1 MKKLDA
7 ELLIGLGLLLT
18 IGALIYLSLHRGQI
32 SFGKPKGYTI
42 QAEFSTAGGLQKG
55 AVVELAGVDIGRV
68 TAVNLTN
75 NYRANVTMQILPT
88 IALQEDTRAAI
99 KSKGLIG
106 ERYVDILPGKATD
119 QLQSG
124 GHIHDTE
131 SPVDIQEIIT
141 KFIFGNVESTKNS
154 SKEIQ

>member
-18 IGALIYLSLHRGQI
+18 IGALIYFSLHRGQI
-32 SFGKPKGYTI
+32 SFGGPKGYTI

-75 NYRANVTMQILPT
+75 NYRANVTMKILPT
-88 IALQEDTRAAI
+88 VALQEDTRAAI

-106 ERYVDILPGKATD
+106 ERYVDISPGKATD
-119 QLQSG
+119 RLQPG
-124 GHIHDTE
+124 GHIRDTE
-131 SPVDIQEIIT
+131 SPVDIQETIA

-154 SKEIQ
+154 SEEIQ

>member
-7 ELLIGLGLLLT
+7 ALLIGLGLLLV
-18 IGALIYLSLHRGQI
+18 IGALVYLSLHRGQLG
-32 SFGKPKGYTI
+32 FGKPKGYEI

-55 AVVELAGVDIGRV
+55 AVVELAGVEIGRV
-68 TAVNLTN
+68 VGVNLTK

-88 IALQEDTRAAI
+88 VALQEDTRAAI

-106 ERYVDILPGKATD
+106 ERYVDISPGKATD
-119 QLQSG
+119 QLQPG
-124 GHIHDTE
+124 GHIRDTE

-141 KFIFGNVESTKNS
+141 KFIFGNVESTKDS
-154 SKEIQ
+154 SEEIQ

>member
-1 MKKLDA
+1 MKNLDA
-7 ELLIGLGLLLT
+7 ELLVGLGLLLL
-18 IGALIYLSLHRGQI
+18 IGALVYLSLHRGQI
-32 SFGKPKGYTI
+32 GLGKPKGYTI

-88 IALQEDTRAAI
+88 VTLQEDARAAI

-106 ERYVDILPGKATD
+106 ERYVDIAPGKATD
-119 QLQSG
+119 HLQPG
-124 GHIHDTE
+124 GRIRDTE

-141 KFIFGNVESTKNS
+141 KFIFGNVESTKDS
-154 SKEIQ
+154 SEEIQ